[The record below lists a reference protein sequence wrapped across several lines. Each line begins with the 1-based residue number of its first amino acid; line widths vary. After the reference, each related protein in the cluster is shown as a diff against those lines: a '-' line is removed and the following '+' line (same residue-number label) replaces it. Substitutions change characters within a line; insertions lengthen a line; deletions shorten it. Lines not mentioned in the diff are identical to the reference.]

1 MASLIVRNLDEEVKA
16 RLAERARQNGVSME
30 AEVRQILTD
39 SVGYQNA
46 GKVLIEVLANTG
58 GFPEFSV
65 PPRELDDDR
74 IPFV

>member
-58 GFPEFSV
+58 DFPEFSV
-65 PPRELDDDR
+65 TPRELDDDR